1 MEIFLFS
8 FETAFPY
15 KRVKLKE
22 MRNNKLLSESLTAS
36 SRRTRIL
43 CNLKRKYALTRQAL

>member
-22 MRNNKLLSESLTAS
+22 MRSNRLLSENFIGS
-36 SRRTRIL
+36 SRTMKIV
-43 CNLKRKYALTRQAL
+43 CNPTRKYALTRQAL

>member
-1 MEIFLFS
+1 MEIFLFC

-22 MRNNKLLSESLTAS
+22 MGNNRLLSEGLIGS
-36 SRRTRIL
+36 SRRIKIL
-43 CNLKRKYALTRQAL
+43 CNLKRKYALTRQVL